1 MTNDHDHRYG
11 DGCPGGRVGKITQL
25 SETPQPFPI
34 PKPGSL
40 SIAKI
45 NGLKA
50 ELQQSQAREK
60 VLREA
65 CEAALRYDEGICG
78 RAARGEV
85 DLLGTGAG
93 IAEGVDLDTLYDDWI
108 SKAKAALAGEDR

>member
-1 MTNDHDHRYG
+1 MVAVTMIEV
-11 DGCPGGRVGKITQL
+11 GRL
-25 SETPQPFPI
+25 NE
-34 PKPGSL
+34 
-40 SIAKI
+40 
-45 NGLKA
+45 LKA
-50 ELQQSQAREK
+50 ELQQSQARVK
-60 VLREA
+60 VLTEA